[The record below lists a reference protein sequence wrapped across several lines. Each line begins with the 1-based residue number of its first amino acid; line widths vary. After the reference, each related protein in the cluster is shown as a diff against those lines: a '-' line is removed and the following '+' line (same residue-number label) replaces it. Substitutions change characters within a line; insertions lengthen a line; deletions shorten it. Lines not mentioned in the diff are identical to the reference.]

1 MGKET
6 GILWTDSTLNFWWG
20 CHKVSPGCTNC
31 YAETFSKR
39 VGRDIWGPAQTTERW
54 RTKAPW
60 RDCLKWDKEAKSE
73 GKRRKVFVQSMSD
86 FFEDH
91 PQVESWREKAIKIL
105 EGFEWLDI
113 QLLTKRPENILKM
126 VPTSWHQN
134 WPGHI
139 WIGTTAENQEY
150 ADKRIP
156 YLLRVP
162 ARVRFLSVEPM
173 LEPIDLTAMPYR
185 DSRGSNIY
193 LNVLSGRYD
202 VIPTNHG
209 AYFWKGEDSIG
220 HIHWVITGGESG
232 HNARPCHPEWV
243 RSLRDQC
250 QTANVA
256 FFHKQ
261 WGEWLPTDV
270 RCSEDYPPNMATAPH
285 TVLEE
290 YSFSKVG
297 KAAAGRLL
305 DGMEWSQ
312 FPEVG

>member
-20 CHKVSPGCTNC
+20 CHKVSPGCQHC

-60 RDCLKWDKEAKSE
+60 RDCLKWDKEAKAE

-126 VPTSWHQN
+126 VPTSWHKN

-156 YLLRVP
+156 YLLRIP
-162 ARVRFLSVEPM
+162 AFIRFLSIEPM
-173 LEPIDLTAMPYR
+173 IGPVDLT
-185 DSRGSNIY
+185 SVEVGIRGGNNPHHRVNI
-193 LNVLSGRYD
+193 LFPASVFS
-202 VIPTNHG
+202 PQ
-209 AYFWKGEDSIG
+209 
-220 HIHWVITGGESG
+220 IHWVITGGESG
-232 HNARPCHPEWV
+232 HNARPCHPDWV

-250 QTANVA
+250 VAAGVA

-261 WGEWLPTDV
+261 WGELLEVD
-270 RCSEDYPPNMATAPH
+270 TAIQMGLVD
-285 TVLEE
+285 T
-290 YSFSKVG
+290 YSDTNKIINIDGQYYARVG

-312 FPEVG
+312 FPE